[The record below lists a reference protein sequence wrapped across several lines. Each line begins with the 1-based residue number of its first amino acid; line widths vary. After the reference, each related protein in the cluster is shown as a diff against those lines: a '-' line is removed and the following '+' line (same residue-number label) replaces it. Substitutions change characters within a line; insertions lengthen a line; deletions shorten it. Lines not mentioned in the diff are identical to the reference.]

1 MQIKPDGPQTE
12 VEQWHT
18 LSLDVFHDYEDI
30 RLSRIAP
37 AGGAWPPPEREL
49 LIERSSLPT
58 INAQV
63 GDTILIETPDGK
75 QRHMRIAGLAHDLS
89 KGQTSLMAFGYVSFD
104 TLEWLGFS
112 RDFDEL
118 FILVAENEGDKEHVQ
133 AVAARVQDRIE
144 KSGRTVYWI
153 WIPEPGE
160 HPASEDLKALLIIL
174 GVLGILS
181 LFLSGF
187 LVINIISALMTQQV
201 RQIGIMR
208 AIGARV
214 TQIVQ
219 LYVGMV
225 LFFSFL
231 ALVLAVPLGALAAYA
246 FTSFMA
252 DLFNIDLAG
261 FRIPPQALALEV
273 GVGLMVP
280 LLAALYPIFSGAR
293 ITVREAISSY
303 GLGKGLFGKGLIDRL
318 VEGVTSAV
326 RAMSRPIRV

>member
-1 MQIKPDGPQTE
+1 MQIKPDGSQAE
-12 VEQWHT
+12 AEQWHT
-18 LSLDVFHDYEDI
+18 LSLDVLHDYDDI
-30 RLSRIAP
+30 RLSKIAP
-37 AGGAWPPPEREL
+37 AGGAWPPPKREL
-49 LIERSSLPT
+49 LIERSSLST

-75 QRHMRIAGLAHDLS
+75 QRHMRIAGLAHDIS
-89 KGQTSLMAFGYVSFD
+89 KGQTNLMAFGYISFD

-118 FILVAENEGDKEHVQ
+118 FILVAENEGDKDHIQ
-133 AVAARVQDRIE
+133 AVADRVQDKIE

-160 HPASEDLKALLIIL
+160 HPASEDLQALLIIL

-187 LVINIISALMTQQV
+187 LVINIISALMTQQI

-219 LYVGMV
+219 LY
-225 LFFSFL
+225 
-231 ALVLAVPLGALAAYA
+231 
-246 FTSFMA
+246 
-252 DLFNIDLAG
+252 
-261 FRIPPQALALEV
+261 
-273 GVGLMVP
+273 
-280 LLAALYPIFSGAR
+280 
-293 ITVREAISSY
+293 
-303 GLGKGLFGKGLIDRL
+303 
-318 VEGVTSAV
+318 
-326 RAMSRPIRV
+326 